1 MVQENCI
8 KQFVQIAVKNV
19 TFLLYLK
26 RDGQSIVEI
35 AMQSTGDTSYLRLL
49 AKIYSN
55 FLFFNLYSNDVDGGR
70 AI

>member
-1 MVQENCI
+1 MVQEKCI